1 MLLQVSET
9 PAGMLLAAPLWLA
22 LVTILLGLA
31 LIAFP
36 LLARTEKGK
45 ALAARIPFVQVR
57 VATAVLAVLAGLG
70 VIYAGIGMLFTSA
83 LFEPRGV
90 IVSGTFGEV
99 DRVVWSQV
107 HRFEVEELALS
118 RGRATYL
125 VLYLRSGDY
134 VPIGVSGLDPADS
147 VRLQKFVRERVK
159 R

>member
-1 MLLQVSET
+1 MLLQVSDT
-9 PAGMLLAAPLWLA
+9 PAGMLLAAPLWFAA
-22 LVTILLGLA
+22 LTILLGVA

-36 LLARTEKGK
+36 ALARTARGK

-57 VATAVLAVLAGLG
+57 VATAALAVLAGLG
-70 VIYAGIGMLFTSA
+70 VIYAGIGMMLTSA

-99 DRVVWSQV
+99 DRVAWSQV
-107 HRFEVEELALS
+107 RGFEVEELALG
-118 RGRATYL
+118 RGRAIYL

-134 VPIGVSGLDPADS
+134 VPIGVSGLDPEDS
-147 VRLQKFVRERVK
+147 IRLQKFVRERVK